1 MSSEYYNSFMS
12 QVDQIIRS
20 KNYRI
25 EVEDSNHQIIDA
37 NDIDYSYHYIFYIY
51 NDSQIITSLEIYV
64 VKEDIVFHNTRSHKG
79 ETHVVCNIKH
89 VITSLAYRK
98 QNLATLLIIYG
109 ISYLKIK
116 HENMVAAILDDVS
129 DFSKKTDIGPYTR
142 LGFVPRDN
150 TSLSMKKR
158 KELNLLDGPEKQV
171 ILDTHFI
178 NRIFRLLQRIE
189 ANNASNSDAGIPK
202 KTKNKQTKKQKKTK
216 NKQKTNKK
224 TKKNKKQK
232 TNKKK
237 QKTKNKTNL

>member
-37 NDIDYSYHYIFYIY
+37 DDNDYSYHYIFYIY
-51 NDSQIITSLEIYV
+51 NDSQLITSLEIYV

-79 ETHVVCNIKH
+79 EIHVVCNIKH
-89 VITSLAYRK
+89 VYTSLAYRK

-129 DFSKKTDIGPYTR
+129 DFSKKTDTGPYTR

-150 TSLSMKKR
+150 TSLSMNKR

-171 ILDTHFI
+171 ILNTDFI
-178 NRIFRLLQRIE
+178 NRIFRLLQRIK
-189 ANNASNSDAGIPK
+189 ANYASNSNAGVPK
-202 KTKNKQTKKQKKTK
+202 N
-216 NKQKTNKK
+216 
-224 TKKNKKQK
+224 
-232 TNKKK
+232 KK
-237 QKTKNKTNL
+237 QKTKNKKQKTKNKKQKTKNKKQKTKKTKLTYS

>member
-1 MSSEYYNSFMS
+1 MSSEYYNSFKS
-12 QVDQIIRS
+12 QVDEIIRS

-37 NDIDYSYHYIFYIY
+37 DDIDDSYHYIFYIY
-51 NDSQIITSLEIYV
+51 NDSQLITSLEIYV

-79 ETHVVCNIKH
+79 EIHVVCNIKH
-89 VITSLAYRK
+89 VYTSLAYRK

-129 DFSKKTDIGPYTR
+129 DFSKKTDTGPYTR

-150 TSLSMKKR
+150 TSLSMNKR

-171 ILDTHFI
+171 ILDTDFI
-178 NRIFRLLQRIE
+178 KRIFRLLQRIK
-189 ANNASNSDAGIPK
+189 ANNASNSNAGVPK
-202 KTKNKQTKKQKKTK
+202 NKKQKQTKNKKQKTKNKKQKKTK
-216 NKQKTNKK
+216 NKKQKK
-224 TKKNKKQK
+224 TKL
-232 TNKKK
+232 TYS
-237 QKTKNKTNL
+237 